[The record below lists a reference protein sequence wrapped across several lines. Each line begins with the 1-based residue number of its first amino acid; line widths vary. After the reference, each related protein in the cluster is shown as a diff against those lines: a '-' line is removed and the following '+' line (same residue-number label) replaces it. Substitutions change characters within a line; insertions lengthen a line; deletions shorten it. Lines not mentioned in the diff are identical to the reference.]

1 MKLFAQKIQIG
12 SLANVLHEFLHI
24 QGKMDLQNTRWSDV
38 VQVEPLNADTV
49 ANILIS
55 ADFLQIEDLV
65 EDCLKF
71 IHSNVTEVRKHKR
84 SKSEHKKSQK
94 ADRKVRGGG
103 FRVSKTHQNV
113 FLVGLKKTF
122 SAKSDK
128 EVKCRWG
135 CAV

>member
-12 SLANVLHEFLHI
+12 SLAKVLHEFLHI

-84 SKSEHKKSQK
+84 SKSEHKKITK
-94 ADRKVRGGG
+94 
-103 FRVSKTHQNV
+103 N
-113 FLVGLKKTF
+113 
-122 SAKSDK
+122 
-128 EVKCRWG
+128 CP
-135 CAV
+135 

>member
-12 SLANVLHEFLHI
+12 SLAKVLHEFLHI
-24 QGKMDLQNTRWSDV
+24 QGKMDLQNTWWSDV

-84 SKSEHKKSQK
+84 SKSEHKKI
-94 ADRKVRGGG
+94 
-103 FRVSKTHQNV
+103 T
-113 FLVGLKKTF
+113 
-122 SAKSDK
+122 KS
-128 EVKCRWG
+128 
-135 CAV
+135 